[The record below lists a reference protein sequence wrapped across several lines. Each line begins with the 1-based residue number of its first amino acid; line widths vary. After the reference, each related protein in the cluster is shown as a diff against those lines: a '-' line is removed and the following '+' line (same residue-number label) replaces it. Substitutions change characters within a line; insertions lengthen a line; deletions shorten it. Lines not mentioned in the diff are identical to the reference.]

1 MRKASTPRSP
11 RGRNRS
17 TSVPSAEE
25 QRPSASTQKPAK
37 RDWAAIKRQQ
47 REKHIAELTAKFV
60 AAGHA
65 PREAKRLA
73 TSESKQQRREEQRR
87 TRVRRRL
94 PIIVEGSD
102 GTLAVRGSRVRYES
116 LEEVQRVLG
125 NPLAQKK
132 CPLPFEPRYLNYYIV
147 SALRRAASWTPIA
160 LMSKEESIAFATV
173 AVDSVHG
180 FLLEGRRFRDPIVQ
194 DIQKYAW
201 GIYPIVDSWKVQLP
215 HLALES
221 AAGFALLRTVLRI
234 RESPDL
240 DDERLLTL
248 NLHAKLFCVHMWE
261 TSKGRRLQGFWMLYR
276 HLCRFAGIA
285 RGTCE
290 WIMPPRPKSVS
301 EDFENLA
308 RAMKR
313 SAQSR
318 GHYSVPPKSKEKP
331 LPLLEYVPEPVD
343 HLIPFALPHISGDRD
358 NESPMIIT

>member
-1 MRKASTPRSP
+1 MKKASTPRSP

-25 QRPSASTQKPAK
+25 QPAQKTGK
-37 RDWAAIKRQQ
+37 RDWAAYKRKQ
-47 REKHIAELTAKFV
+47 REKHIAELTAKLV

-73 TSESKQQRREEQRR
+73 TSECKQQRRDEQRR
-87 TRVRRRL
+87 TRGRRRL

-102 GTLAVRGSRVRYES
+102 GKLALRGSRVRYES
-116 LEEVQRVLG
+116 LEEVRRVLG
-125 NPLAQKK
+125 NPLAEKK

-160 LMSKEESIAFATV
+160 LMSKEESVAFATV
-173 AVDSVHG
+173 AVDSVHT
-180 FLLEGRRFRDPIVQ
+180 FLLEGQRFRDPIVQ

-201 GIYPIVDSWKVQLP
+201 SIYPIVDSWKVQLP
-215 HLALES
+215 HLAVES

-240 DDERLLTL
+240 DDDRLLTL

-261 TSKGRRLQGFWMLYR
+261 TSKARRLQGFWMVYR

-285 RGTCE
+285 RGTFE
-290 WIMPPRPKSVS
+290 WVARPRPKAISD
-301 EDFENLA
+301 DFESLA

-331 LPLLEYVPEPVD
+331 LPLLEYLAEPVD
-343 HLIPFALPHISGDRD
+343 HLMPVAFPSINGNRD